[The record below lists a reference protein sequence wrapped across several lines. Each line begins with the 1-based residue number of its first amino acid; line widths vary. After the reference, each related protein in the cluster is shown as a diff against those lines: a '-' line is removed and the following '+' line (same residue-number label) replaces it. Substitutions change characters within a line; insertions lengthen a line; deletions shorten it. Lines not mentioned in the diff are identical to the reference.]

1 MRDTIATFRHDSTSS
16 LIKAKF
22 FPNSHSLAIVCY
34 AEALKDIPDSFWE
47 TAKAAYLIDHNP
59 AVHDF
64 FEKPDSNSSFRLPL
78 HPLKDL
84 EENYSCDV
92 AFFHP
97 HYTYS
102 LLVAPALRLLPLG
115 IESFYNCMPIP
126 YNVGITTTHIPDYY
140 TSNQKNLKDTFQRLQ
155 DEKSKRIFASRIR
168 ALETGNVGYV
178 ELSEYPEY
186 FHPEVQP
193 ANGDIVIDG
202 GVSANIR
209 PQVMFSNAVGEKG
222 KIYGFEPDPVG
233 LCEANDQLEKTQ
245 ANENYKLI
253 PLGLWD
259 KKDTLFFELNG
270 QGTHVD
276 TTQNTHSVRCDVVSI
291 DEFVSSSRIKKVDFI
306 KLDVEGAEA
315 NVLKG
320 LSKQFPGSSP
330 NWLFPSTT
338 NLRTCITFQGSST
351 KSMRNTIFLRPAPP
365 DTARNDSVRKTVCM
379 TSRIPFP
386 AAITSK
392 PTRTRNTRRSCRKH
406 ERLVFH
412 GLTKI
417 NQPIN

>member
-1 MRDTIATFRHDSTSS
+1 LQLSDMIRQAHLLRPNS
-16 LIKAKF
+16 

-140 TSNQKNLKDTFQRLQ
+140 TSNQKNLEDTFQRLQ

-320 LSKQFPGSSP
+320 ALK
-330 NWLFPSTT
+330 
-338 NLRTCITFQGSST
+338 
-351 KSMRNTIFLRPAPP
+351 TISRFKPKLAISIYHEPQDLYYLPRLIHEIDAQYDFFLGQHHPTLHETILYA
-365 DTARNDSVRKTVCM
+365 
-379 TSRIPFP
+379 
-386 AAITSK
+386 K
-392 PTRTRNTRRSCRKH
+392 PRA
-406 ERLVFH
+406 
-412 GLTKI
+412 
-417 NQPIN
+417 